1 MAKMNGWTRLN
12 NAMTNK
18 GTAFTAAERREYGLE
33 GLLPTAIQT
42 LAEQSEQAYQQFLKR
57 SDAMSQHRFLMS
69 LYDTNR
75 VLFYY
80 LVNHH
85 VSEMLPI
92 IYTPTIGDAVMQY
105 NEDYTTPKDA
115 LFLSINDAPATI
127 ERIIKQ
133 RADLQPNVKMVVIT
147 DGEGVLGI
155 GDWGINGVNISI
167 GKLAV
172 YTVAANVN
180 PADVLPVVLDVGTN
194 NEQLLANPFYLGNR
208 HARIGGTIYDG
219 FIENVVKAMTTTY
232 PNVLLHWED
241 FGRANAARILA
252 KYQPDYLTFNDDI
265 QGTGI
270 MVVAAALAASQAA
283 DIQLKEQRVLIFGG
297 GTAGVGVATQ
307 LLDEM
312 TRQSGSD
319 QCKQQLHLFDREGLV
334 LQSQPNLTTGQ
345 QLFAQD
351 DANFSCD
358 TGNLAAVIRAVK
370 PTMLIGSSGVPGA
383 FTQEVIEAM
392 VAHCE
397 RPAIIPLSNPTRL
410 SEATPADII
419 EWTKGQ
425 ALVVTGSPFA
435 PVTYN
440 GQTYT
445 IGQANNALLYPGLGL
460 GAVAAQAQSVT
471 MAMLSAAANA
481 VADLVDA
488 SIPGASL
495 LPNVADLKTASFA
508 VAVAV
513 VKQAI
518 ADGVSA
524 VKLADAEAV
533 VRAQMWQA
541 QY

>member
-1 MAKMNGWTRLN
+1 MNGWTRLN

-57 SDAMSQHRFLMS
+57 GDAMSQHRFLMG

-115 LFLSINDAPATI
+115 LFLSINDDSATI
-127 ERIIKQ
+127 ERIIQQ
-133 RADLQPNVKMVVIT
+133 RAVLQPSVKMVVIT

-194 NEQLLANPFYLGNR
+194 NATLLADPFYLGNR
-208 HARIGGTIYDG
+208 HARITGTRYDN
-219 FIENVVKAMTTTY
+219 FIDTVVKAMTTTY
-232 PNVLLHWED
+232 PQVLLHWED
-241 FGRANAARILA
+241 FGRDNAARILA

-283 DIQLKEQRVLIFGG
+283 EIELQEQRVLIFGG

-319 QCKQQLHLFDREGLV
+319 KCKQQLYLFDREGLI
-334 LQSQPNLTTGQ
+334 LKSQANLTTGQ

-351 DANFSCD
+351 DTKVTCD
-358 TGNLAAVIRAVK
+358 TRDLAAVIREVK

-392 VAHCE
+392 AAHCP

-419 EWTKGQ
+419 EWTEGS

-435 PVTYN
+435 PVNYQ
-440 GQTYT
+440 GATYT

-460 GAVAAQAQSVT
+460 GAVAAQARSVT

-488 SIPGASL
+488 SVPGASL
-495 LPNVADLKTASFA
+495 LPNVAELKTASFA
-508 VAVAV
+508 VALAV

-518 ADGVSA
+518 ADGVSDVA
-524 VKLADAEAV
+524 LAEAEAA
-533 VRAQMWQA
+533 VRAHMWEA
-541 QY
+541 TY